1 VKERIELDDIPDDL
15 PFKFEETVSNHA
27 STIFR
32 DPDVCKW
39 FVDNVVEPR
48 EWRLDHPQDTP
59 PDFSSSIISYSKQ
72 FAEKGLK
79 LWDINNDYY
88 STVRLH
94 LVSRINPKRSI
105 NLSGRADYL
114 VTAKDKSAPESLSH
128 ALCVIEKQ
136 SGGKPEEECEHQ
148 LETYLFLLMN
158 KYGLLSLVG
167 LLILDDGRCRA
178 YKAIRDSNNG
188 CLYFS
193 NDTFNIFYLVDVVE
207 QVLKDLEMI

>member
-1 VKERIELDDIPDDL
+1 MDDIPDNLRLNVD
-15 PFKFEETVSNHA
+15 ENGSNHA

-32 DPDVCKW
+32 DPDVCGW
-39 FVDNVVEPR
+39 FVDNVVQPR
-48 EWRLDHPQDTP
+48 EWDLDHPNEVP
-59 PDFSSSIISYSKQ
+59 PQFSKDVMSYSRN
-72 FAEKGLK
+72 FAEKGMK

-88 STVRLH
+88 STVRLN
-94 LVSRINPKRSI
+94 LVSKANPQRSI

-114 VTAKDKSAPESLSH
+114 ITRTGTSAPEALSH

-158 KYGLLSLVG
+158 KFGRLSLVG
-167 LLILDDGRCRA
+167 VLILDDGRCRA
-178 YKAIRDSNNG
+178 YKAIRDVNSS

-193 NDTFNIFYLVDVVE
+193 NATFNISFLVTVLE
-207 QVLKDLEMI
+207 QLLKDLEML